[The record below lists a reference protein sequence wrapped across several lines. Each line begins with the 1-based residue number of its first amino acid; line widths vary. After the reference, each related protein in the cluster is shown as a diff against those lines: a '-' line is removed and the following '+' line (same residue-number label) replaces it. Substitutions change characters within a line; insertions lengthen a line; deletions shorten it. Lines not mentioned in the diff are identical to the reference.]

1 MTFDQVATKPEGKP
15 QDVLTRYLP
24 QKSCYILNKAIL
36 EAISSVVYLPN
47 FDVEVKGR
55 TGWSAVEGE
64 SEGEEERGRL
74 VQLSHVGW
82 VLDR

>member
-1 MTFDQVATKPEGKP
+1 MM
-15 QDVLTRYLP
+15 
-24 QKSCYILNKAIL
+24 NKAII
-36 EAISSVVYLPN
+36 EAMYSVVYLSN

>member
-1 MTFDQVATKPEGKP
+1 M
-15 QDVLTRYLP
+15 
-24 QKSCYILNKAIL
+24 NKAII
-36 EAISSVVYLPN
+36 EAMYSVVYLPN

-74 VQLSHVGW
+74 VQLSQVGW

>member
-1 MTFDQVATKPEGKP
+1 MM
-15 QDVLTRYLP
+15 
-24 QKSCYILNKAIL
+24 NKAII
-36 EAISSVVYLPN
+36 EAMYSFVYLPN

>member
-1 MTFDQVATKPEGKP
+1 MM
-15 QDVLTRYLP
+15 
-24 QKSCYILNKAIL
+24 NKAII
-36 EAISSVVYLPN
+36 EAMYSVVYLPN

-74 VQLSHVGW
+74 VQLGQVGW

>member
-1 MTFDQVATKPEGKP
+1 M
-15 QDVLTRYLP
+15 
-24 QKSCYILNKAIL
+24 NKAII
-36 EAISSVVYLPN
+36 EAMYSVVYLPN

>member
-1 MTFDQVATKPEGKP
+1 MTFDEVATKPEGKP

-24 QKSCYILNKAIL
+24 QKSCYILNNVII
-36 EAISSVVYLPN
+36 EAMGSVVHLPN
-47 FDVEVKGR
+47 FDVEVKGS

-64 SEGEEERGRL
+64 SEREEERGRL
-74 VQLSHVGW
+74 VQLSQVGW

>member
-1 MTFDQVATKPEGKP
+1 MTFDEVATKPEGKS
-15 QDVLTRYLP
+15 QDVLTRYPP
-24 QKSCYILNKAIL
+24 QKSCYILNKAIT
-36 EAISSVVYLPN
+36 EARYLVVYLPN
-47 FDVEVKGR
+47 IDVEVKGG

-74 VQLSHVGW
+74 VQLGQVGW

>member
-1 MTFDQVATKPEGKP
+1 MM
-15 QDVLTRYLP
+15 
-24 QKSCYILNKAIL
+24 NKAIIG
-36 EAISSVVYLPN
+36 AMYSVVYLPN

>member
-1 MTFDQVATKPEGKP
+1 MM
-15 QDVLTRYLP
+15 
-24 QKSCYILNKAIL
+24 NKAII
-36 EAISSVVYLPN
+36 EAMYSVVYLPN

-64 SEGEEERGRL
+64 SEGEEERGCL
-74 VQLSHVGW
+74 VQFSHIGW

>member
-1 MTFDQVATKPEGKP
+1 MM
-15 QDVLTRYLP
+15 
-24 QKSCYILNKAIL
+24 NKAII
-36 EAISSVVYLPN
+36 EAMYSVVHLPN
-47 FDVEVKGR
+47 FDVEVKGS

-74 VQLSHVGW
+74 VQLSQVGW

>member
-1 MTFDQVATKPEGKP
+1 MM
-15 QDVLTRYLP
+15 
-24 QKSCYILNKAIL
+24 NKAII
-36 EAISSVVYLPN
+36 EAMYSVVYLPN

-74 VQLSHVGW
+74 AQLSHVGW